1 MFKVWLISDIEL
13 AARKS
18 NRVVISDP
26 SFFLSF
32 IVKDLRDY
40 TVLTLNSNAEEM
52 NARLQA
58 QTSHADKKVIFLC
71 FFPSKDIKQLVEFSG
86 VGGFINFDNPDRYLR
101 DRLYHELGENI
112 TLPESKLLLS
122 AKLSNDK
129 SLTWWRGIVNE
140 TINPLDLKEHL
151 HLLIENPTLYQTTH
165 DETVFSVLREE
176 VFKAMDKTA
185 VPLDA
190 VALLKEL
197 SHAIFSGLL
206 ANTLNDSLKDI
217 YYWWT
222 NSSDISPIL
231 KVLAAV
237 WNIPNNASSI
247 STNPDHPFEV
257 LDRKMISAIGK
268 ALRNNDSLVELTEAL
283 RERIKSRKVSNF
295 KPEWLAELMTLLD
308 FDSSDIYRFNTLQ
321 TLSEYYRSKFAPL
334 DAAMRHLYN
343 EWLAEPSMLRPLQE
357 LYESHLKV
365 LLSAW
370 FSIVHKE
377 YSSSQVGLI
386 EKALSSGKKTAVLVC
401 DGLRLEIAECVAKAI
416 DMTVEVRRNIEF
428 SKLPSITENGMSAL
442 FGLDYAEPQIAPR
455 FNKLKSTIQG
465 VEIIQFLNLGNQAH
479 ANKLVVLF
487 GDIDTVGE
495 HKGLA
500 GLKDIN
506 NYESELSDTIKLLHR
521 LGYEDV
527 YLTADHGFVITGLLA
542 EADKVKAPAGVE
554 VKERFVLS
562 DEYIDDR
569 AFIRRE
575 DNFPGG
581 QYQYYSKTDKPFKT
595 RGAYGY
601 AHGGFTPQECLI
613 PFYKFYTQAK
623 HSGIEVSI
631 TNKDILAAVTGSFFS
646 VRLKGNDYSHD
657 KRVKVILY
665 ADDAMLTS
673 ALVKL
678 DNNGEGT
685 AEFEIFTGE
694 LSIVVQDV
702 ASGSQLDNAVVK
714 KSFSR
719 DLDDLFS

>member
-1 MFKVWLISDIEL
+1 MFKEWLISDIEL

-18 NRVVISDP
+18 NRIVISDP

-58 QTSHADKKVIFLC
+58 LTSHADKKVIFLC
-71 FFPSKDIKQLVEFSG
+71 FFPSKEIKQLVEFSG

-101 DRLYHELGENI
+101 DRLYHELGENV

-122 AKLSNDK
+122 AKLSNGK

-151 HLLIENPTLYQTTH
+151 HLIIENPTLYQTTH
-165 DETVFSVLREE
+165 DETVYDVLREE

-190 VALLKEL
+190 PALLKEL
-197 SHAIFSGLL
+197 SNAIFSGLL
-206 ANTLNDSLKDI
+206 ADNINDSLKDI

-231 KVLAAV
+231 KSLADA
-237 WNIPNNASSI
+237 WKIPNYASPTSA
-247 STNPDHPFEV
+247 NPDHPFEV
-257 LDRKMISAIGK
+257 LDRKMISAIGE
-268 ALRNNDSLVELTEAL
+268 ALRNNNSLVELTEAL
-283 RERIKSRKVSNF
+283 RERIKSRKATNF
-295 KPEWLAELMTLLD
+295 KPEWLSELMTLLD

-321 TLSEYYRSKFAPL
+321 KLCEYYRSKFAPL

-343 EWLAEPSMLRPLQE
+343 EWLSEPSMLRPLQE

-370 FSIVHKE
+370 FSIALKE

-401 DGLRLEIAECVAKAI
+401 DGLRLEIAECIAKA
-416 DMTVEVRRNIEF
+416 MESTVEVRRNIEF
-428 SKLPSITENGMSAL
+428 SKLPSVTENGMSAL
-442 FGLDYAEPQIAPR
+442 FGLDYAEPMTAPR
-455 FNKLKSTIQG
+455 FNKLKSSIPDA
-465 VEIIQFLNLGNQAH
+465 EIIQFLNLSNQAN
-479 ANKLVVLF
+479 ANKLIVLF

-506 NYESELSDTIKLLHR
+506 NYESELADAIERLHR

-527 YLTADHGFVITGLLA
+527 YLTADHGFVITGLLD
-542 EADKVKAPAGVE
+542 EADKIKAPVGVD
-554 VKERFVLS
+554 VKERFFLS
-562 DEYIDDR
+562 DEYIDER

-575 DNFPGG
+575 DKFPEG

-595 RGAYGY
+595 RGVYGY

-613 PFYKFYTQAK
+613 PYYKFSSQAK
-623 HSGIEVSI
+623 HSAIEVNI
-631 TNKDILAAVTGSFFS
+631 TNKDNLAAVTGSFFS
-646 VRLKGNDYSHD
+646 VRLKGNDNSCE

-665 ADDAMLTS
+665 ADGSMLTS
-673 ALVKL
+673 ALIKL

-685 AEFEIFTGE
+685 AEFEISSGE
-694 LSIVVQDV
+694 LSIVVQDLS
-702 ASGSQLDNAVVK
+702 SGSQLDNAIVK